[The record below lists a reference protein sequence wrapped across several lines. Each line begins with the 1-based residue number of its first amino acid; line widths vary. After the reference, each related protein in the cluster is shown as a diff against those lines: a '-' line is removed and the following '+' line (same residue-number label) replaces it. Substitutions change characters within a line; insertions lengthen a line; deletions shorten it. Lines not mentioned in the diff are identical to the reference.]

1 MTTTTNDLAAFQ
13 VGRTYST
20 PSVCDHEC
28 IFSITVESRTA
39 CFITTTEGKRLK
51 VSEWKGAEQVSPLG
65 SYSMAPIIGADDET
79 KVSSD
84 FWTAQDDEDTMIH
97 GENGISLAS
106 MIQYLQLPSHPFH
119 AQAVE
124 QAAAFI
130 KAERDAEVS
139 RSQKMMANQMQHIS
153 EADWSRIVD

>member
-51 VSEWKGAEQVSPLG
+51 VNEWDGAETVAPMG
-65 SYSMAPIIGADDET
+65 SYSMCPIINASRET
-79 KVSSD
+79 EASRD
-84 FWTAQDDEDTMIH
+84 FWDAQDDKGTMIH
-97 GENGISLAS
+97 GENGTSIAAIFE
-106 MIQYLQLPSHPFH
+106 MILLPNHPHH
-119 AQAVE
+119 AQAVVL
-124 QAAAFI
+124 ADAFV

-139 RSQKMMANQMQHIS
+139 RSQKMMRNQMQHIS
-153 EADWSRIVD
+153 ESDWSRIVD

>member
-1 MTTTTNDLAAFQ
+1 MKTTTNDLAAFQ

-65 SYSMAPIIGADDET
+65 SYSMAPIIGADDQTEAS
-79 KVSSD
+79 VAFWMRFASSS
-84 FWTAQDDEDTMIH
+84 WTDYAE
-97 GENGISLAS
+97 ISLPRGD
-106 MIQYLQLPSHPFH
+106 L
-119 AQAVE
+119 
-124 QAAAFI
+124 
-130 KAERDAEVS
+130 K
-139 RSQKMMANQMQHIS
+139 
-153 EADWSRIVD
+153 